1 MEQNKRF
8 IIAIEGNEFSG
19 KTTIAGKLV
28 TELQKLGVMATYARL
43 PGTSPIGEQLRPIV
57 KNVVT
62 SPATQL
68 GIALAGHTACYD
80 HFNSDQ
86 EFLRSNAIIL
96 DRNLE
101 SILVYQGFL
110 DKLYLTNPT
119 LVNNVISTL
128 KQHIDENFHLI
139 RVYLK
144 TPIEKLIERR
154 NAKEQ
159 SSTRD
164 TSAADKFDNLPETKI
179 KDLNDY
185 YDIAF
190 SDKYDSLL
198 GKYKIVIDC
207 SLETATIDN
216 IVADIIRVLQPK
228 ENNTIPANRASV
240 ESVVVDELTENK

>member
-1 MEQNKRF
+1 MAQRNKRF

-28 TELQKLGVMATYARL
+28 TELQKLGIMSTYARL

-57 KNVVT
+57 KNVET
-62 SPATQL
+62 SATTQL

-80 HFNSDQ
+80 HFNSDT
-86 EFLRSNAIIL
+86 EFLRSNAIVL

-110 DKLYLTNPT
+110 QKLYLTNQT
-119 LVNNVISTL
+119 LVNNTISTL

-154 NAKEQ
+154 NSKTQ
-159 SSTRD
+159 SETRD
-164 TSAADKFDNLPETKI
+164 SSAEDKFDNLPEAKL

-190 SDKYDSLL
+190 SDKYDTLL
-198 GKYKIVIDC
+198 GNYKIIIDC
-207 SLETATIDN
+207 SLETATVDN
-216 IVADIIRVLQPK
+216 IVSDIISVLRPPEQNVPP
-228 ENNTIPANRASV
+228 TSASV
-240 ESVVVDELTENK
+240 QSVEMKG